1 MQKIFT
7 TILYFIG
14 VVPKFILIILMEII
28 AWVLVTPYVIY
39 MFFKRTFK
47 KRIKIIKKNFKK

>member
-1 MQKIFT
+1 MQKIT
-7 TILYFIG
+7 NNIQYFIG
-14 VVPKFILIILMEII
+14 SILGIVLIILMEII